1 MVVTKDEEGEGIG
14 TSMYLRVS
22 KEKTLL
28 DQAHIKLPSSP
39 EFYLKSKKLAVDRK
53 KRGRKQSIKNTI

>member
-39 EFYLKSKKLAVDRK
+39 EFYLKILA
-53 KRGRKQSIKNTI
+53 